1 MPIDVTLGTQE
12 IQILDATTG
21 DLIDTI
27 AYQSIDTITYVNN
40 PGTVVVSSTLGAAP
54 TVTGDPQW
62 SLLLWLRDGRKSV
75 IELGNVS
82 NQSGWTNDQTGFDQA
97 VADIYAAFPTGG
109 GGGGGVTSV
118 GIDPGDSGFGVSNS
132 PITTSG
138 DIELT
143 GYANVRVGATLF
155 VDDTYGDDGTG
166 TPNRA
171 NLPYATIQAAM
182 AAAQETDLI
191 YVRCGS
197 YAEALDDTGVVNN
210 LNFYFAPGAST
221 ESLTLN
227 AAAGTWRIVGGVF
240 EEGITLNVGLGTVLY
255 LDNVQVND
263 LECSNVIDGVFAI
276 ACRITDDVIATAGG
290 SIYMD
295 GCIVSGATVCDAGT
309 VYSHSSTHTNDV
321 TITNGGVVQGGGGS
335 TVGGIVTDDPVTGDF
350 FRSTPSSE
358 GNVSTLNAD
367 GTWSWAAV
375 TLRYKWLGDGGAAT
389 GTEIVNTLGETINVT
404 NPGVGIYR
412 FTAASGT
419 PFTTGKTTVVITPI
433 TTTTNLAAVVA
444 SMTDTEIEI
453 NIFDTVAQTLADPTQ
468 YMVVIEVEP

>member
-118 GIDPGDSGFGVSNS
+118 NASGGTTGFEFTGGPVTNSGTLTMAVDDPEQVRVSIAAASIYPTWTFSTNTNTGTDPGAHTFRFNNATLGSITAIAISNLG
-132 PITTSG
+132 TFESG
-138 DIELT
+138 DQSVEVWQYSWGDALILGRVDDGAT
-143 GYANVRVGATLF
+143 NDTIILNLSTQQNFTPYLRTTAALVTTVIGGAVDAAIPDGSKWRVISVGDGSVNANV
-155 VDDTYGDDGTG
+155 
-166 TPNRA
+166 
-171 NLPYATIQAAM
+171 QAQIDA
-182 AAAQETDLI
+182 
-191 YVRCGS
+191 
-197 YAEALDDTGVVNN
+197 VV
-210 LNFYFAPGAST
+210 
-221 ESLTLN
+221 
-227 AAAGTWRIVGGVF
+227 
-240 EEGITLNVGLGTVLY
+240 
-255 LDNVQVND
+255 
-263 LECSNVIDGVFAI
+263 
-276 ACRITDDVIATAGG
+276 
-290 SIYMD
+290 
-295 GCIVSGATVCDAGT
+295 
-309 VYSHSSTHTNDV
+309 
-321 TITNGGVVQGGGGS
+321 
-335 TVGGIVTDDPVTGDF
+335 
-350 FRSTPSSE
+350 
-358 GNVSTLNAD
+358 AD
-367 GTWSWAAV
+367 INSFP
-375 TLRYKWLGDGGAAT
+375 LRYKWLGDGGAAT
-389 GTEIVNTLGETINVT
+389 GTEIINTLGETINVT
-404 NPGVGIYR
+404 YLGAGIYR

-453 NIFDTVAQTLADPTQ
+453 NIFDTFGQIGADPTQ
-468 YMVVIEVEP
+468 YMVIIEVEP